1 MNFRNLAG
9 VALAAAALALPAAVL
24 AQAGNDAP
32 KPAKKSTAKSAVVAT
47 VNGVAIPQRRAD
59 VLLRERAAQGV
70 PDNEQLHEAIREDLI
85 NREVIEQEAKHQGY
99 TKKADPQ
106 AELDLVRQTVIVQSY
121 IRDWLQ
127 KHPVSEDEIKKEYDK
142 AKAAT
147 GEKEYKA
154 SHILVDTEDEA
165 KLVIAEL
172 KKGGKFEE
180 LAARS
185 KDEGSKAKGG
195 ELGWGVPAYYE
206 KAFGDALVKLKKGEI
221 TDTPVRTRFGY
232 HVIRLDDV
240 RPVEFPSYDKVKQR
254 IQQQLSQRKLE
265 ELVRSLR
272 AKAKVE

>member
-1 MNFRNLAG
+1 MNFRNMAG
-9 VALAAAALALPAAVL
+9 AALAAAALALPGTLL
-24 AQAGNDAP
+24 AQAAKDAP
-32 KPAKKSTAKSAVVAT
+32 KPAKQVAAKSGVVAT

-59 VLLRERAAQGV
+59 VLLRERAAHGV

-85 NREVIEQEAKHQGY
+85 NREVLAQEAARTGFLKN
-99 TKKADPQ
+99 KDLQ
-106 AELDLVRQTVIVQSY
+106 AELELVRQTVIVQSY
-121 IRDWLQ
+121 IRHGLE
-127 KHPVSEDEIKKEYDK
+127 KHPVTEDEIKKEYDK

-165 KLVIAEL
+165 KLLIAEL

-240 RPVEFPSYDKVKQR
+240 RPVQFPSYDKVKQR

-265 ELVRSLR
+265 QLVRSLR

>member
-9 VALAAAALALPAAVL
+9 AVLAAAALALPAAVL
-24 AQAGNDAP
+24 AQAAKDAP
-32 KPAKKSTAKSAVVAT
+32 KPAKKSAAKGGIVAT

-59 VLLRERAAQGV
+59 VLLRERAAQGA

-85 NREVIEQEAKHQGY
+85 NREVIEQEAKREGF
-99 TKKADPQ
+99 TKNPDLQ

-127 KHPVSEDEIKKEYDK
+127 KHPVTEDEIKKEYDK
-142 AKAAT
+142 AKSAT

-165 KLVIAEL
+165 KLLIAEL

-240 RPVEFPSYDKVKQR
+240 RPVQFPPLDKVKQR

-265 ELVRSLR
+265 QLVRSLR
-272 AKAKVE
+272 AKAKVD